1 MLSFILVLVHLELH
15 LVVRRFWR
23 DTILDVASD
32 VTILHRIGEY
42 GESGKLVVEARL
54 SNRRLQHQLK
64 AA

>member
-32 VTILHRIGEY
+32 VTILHRIDEY
-42 GESGKLVVEARL
+42 GQSRNLIIAARL